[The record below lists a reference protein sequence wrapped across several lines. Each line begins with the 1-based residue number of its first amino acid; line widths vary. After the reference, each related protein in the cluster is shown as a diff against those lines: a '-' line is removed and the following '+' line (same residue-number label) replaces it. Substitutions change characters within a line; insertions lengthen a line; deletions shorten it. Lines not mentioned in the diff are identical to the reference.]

1 MWSRGRDEPGR
12 PGHAV
17 TEPTVLERLA
27 RVSARIAATGRNPD
41 EVAIVAVTKGFGVD
55 VCREALASGLRV
67 LGENRVQEAL
77 QKMDAM
83 ARGGAEGALA
93 AHWHLIGH
101 LQTNKVK
108 QAAGRFALI
117 QTVDS
122 ARLAEAIAR
131 HAPGQAV
138 LVEVNIAR
146 EPQKSGVAPDQALD
160 LIKTVSGLLDLH
172 GLMGMGPSEGDPTPV
187 FNELRLLHDEAE
199 QRAGKGLPVLSM
211 GMSGDFEAALVAGS
225 TMLRLGQAL
234 FGPRASPGARR
245 ALL

>member
-1 MWSRGRDEPGR
+1 M
-12 PGHAV
+12 

-55 VCREALASGLRV
+55 ACREAIAAGLRV

-77 QKMDAM
+77 PKIAAID
-83 ARGGAEGALA
+83 GAT
-93 AHWHLIGH
+93 WHLIGH

-108 QAAGRFALI
+108 QAAGPFAVI

-122 ARLAEAIAR
+122 ARLAEAIAG
-131 HAPGQAV
+131 HAPGQAA

-146 EPQKSGVAPDQALD
+146 EVQKSGVSPEQALEV
-160 LIKTVSGLLDLH
+160 IKTVATLLDLQ
-172 GLMGMGPSEGDPTPV
+172 GLMGMGPSTGDPTPA
-187 FNELRLLHDEAE
+187 FHELRLLHDEAE
-199 QRAGKGLPVLSM
+199 QLIGKGLPVLSM
-211 GMSGDFEAALVAGS
+211 GMSGDFEAALTAGS

-234 FGPRASPGARR
+234 FGPRAPAGRAQGAPVFKTPC
-245 ALL
+245 

>member
-1 MWSRGRDEPGR
+1 M
-12 PGHAV
+12 

-27 RVSARIAATGRNPD
+27 RVSALIAAAGRNPD

-55 VCREALASGLRV
+55 RCREALAAGLRT

-77 QKMDAM
+77 PKMEELPDAS
-83 ARGGAEGALA
+83 
-93 AHWHLIGH
+93 WHLIGH

-131 HAPGQAV
+131 HAPDQAV

-146 EPQKSGVAPDQALD
+146 EPQRSGVSPEEAVD
-160 LIKTVSGLLDLH
+160 LVASSSRLLDVQ
-172 GLMGMGPSEGDPTPV
+172 GLMGMGPAAGDPTPA
-187 FNELRLLHDEAE
+187 FTELRRLRDEAQ
-199 QRAGKGLPVLSM
+199 QRIGKPLPVLSM
-211 GMSGDFEAALVAGS
+211 GMSGDFEAALAAGS

-234 FGPRASPGARR
+234 FGPRA
-245 ALL
+245 

>member
-1 MWSRGRDEPGR
+1 
-12 PGHAV
+12 V

-55 VCREALASGLRV
+55 VCREAMAAGLRV

-77 QKMDAM
+77 PKMAGID
-83 ARGGAEGALA
+83 GAL
-93 AHWHLIGH
+93 WHLIGH

-117 QTVDS
+117 QSVDT

-146 EPQKSGVAPDQALD
+146 EPQKSGVPPDQALE
-160 LIKTVSGLLDLH
+160 LIKTVSTLLDLQ
-172 GLMGMGPSEGDPTPV
+172 GLMGMGPSTRDPAPV
-187 FNELRLLHDEAE
+187 FDELRMLHDEAE
-199 QRAGKGLPVLSM
+199 QRVGKGLPVLSM
-211 GMSGDFEAALVAGS
+211 GMSGDFEAALASGS

-234 FGPRASPGARR
+234 FGPRA
-245 ALL
+245 

>member
-1 MWSRGRDEPGR
+1 M
-12 PGHAV
+12 

-27 RVSARIAATGRNPD
+27 QVSARIAAAGRNPD

-55 VCREALASGLRV
+55 VCREAIAAGLHV

-77 QKMDAM
+77 PKIEAVD
-83 ARGGAEGALA
+83 GAT
-93 AHWHLIGH
+93 WHLIGH

-122 ARLAEAIAR
+122 ARLAEVIAR

-146 EPQKSGVAPDQALD
+146 EAQKSGVDPDQALE
-160 LIKTVSGLLDLH
+160 LIKTVSTLLDIQ
-172 GLMGMGPSEGDPTPV
+172 GLMGMGPSTGDPTPA

-199 QRAGKGLPVLSM
+199 QRVGKGLPVLSM
-211 GMSGDFEAALVAGS
+211 GMSGDFEAALAAGS

-234 FGPRASPGARR
+234 FGPRAPAGRAQGAPVVKSPC
-245 ALL
+245 